1 MITEDTDLTVNKSV
15 GYRIF
20 RKRKEL
26 GWSGS
31 RLADHLGISQQQ
43 FSRYER
49 GCSQINVS
57 LLVRAA
63 DVLQTPVSWFF
74 ADCPEARSYR
84 ECFRGKADI
93 YTAESVPEYG
103 LSAPSRYKRKPDEGK
118 QT

>member
-63 DVLQTPVSWFF
+63 EVLQTPVSWFSLTVRKRVHTGS
-74 ADCPEARSYR
+74 AS
-84 ECFRGKADI
+84 GKSG
-93 YTAESVPEYG
+93 YLYG
-103 LSAPSRYKRKPDEGK
+103 GICSGVWIIRTLPYKRKPDEGK